1 METKEIKTTFTDRAS
16 LACTAEEIKEKLDGI
31 ELLFYNCNNKLAE
44 MEMSACDYGFQAD
57 AITTMTNNMQKLY
70 LYAGRAHEQVSEV
83 LDNPLY
89 LHFKKNATETI
100 TSIMLN
106 EITTDNTFQMEEHFE
121 VRSQEG
127 DYYIS
132 KRVKDTLTME
142 DFLGLQEITPQSGMP
157 ILENIETVGE
167 FAALF

>member
-1 METKEIKTTFTDRAS
+1 MCNI
-16 LACTAEEIKEKLDGI
+16 AEEIKEKLDGI

-44 MEMSACDYGFQAD
+44 MEMVACDYVFQAD

-70 LYAGRAHEQVSEV
+70 LYAKCAHEQVPEV
-83 LDNPLY
+83 LDNLLY
-89 LHFKKNATETI
+89 LHF
-100 TSIMLN
+100 
-106 EITTDNTFQMEEHFE
+106 E
-121 VRSQEG
+121 VRAQEG

-142 DFLGLQEITPQSGMP
+142 DFLGLQEITPQSSMP
-157 ILENIETVGE
+157 ILENIEIVGE